1 MVRIISY
8 KTRQK
13 EDGTNFY
20 LLEAQGGIE
29 MVLSK
34 ATGQYY
40 ATAKKATVST
50 TFDEPTCKGLVGEEM
65 GGRIVKVTTEPY
77 PYTIKETGEEIMLEH
92 RYAYLPDGVST
103 EEEKLSVEFE
113 KAMSNKA
120 ELEEAI

>member
-20 LLEAQGGIE
+20 LLEVQGGIE

-40 ATAKKATVST
+40 ATAKNAIVST
-50 TFDEPTCKGLVGEEM
+50 TFDEETCKGLIGSQM
-65 GGRIVKVTTEPY
+65 AGKISKITTEPY
-77 PYTIKETGEEIMLEH
+77 QYTMKESGEEVTLNHKYI
-92 RYAYLPDGVST
+92 YLPEGVENS
-103 EEEKLSVEFE
+103 EEKLA
-113 KAMSNKA
+113 KQ
-120 ELEEAI
+120 LEEAYA